1 MERKIKVLH
10 ILSSHV
16 YSGAENVVYQIV
28 NMFRDDPEY
37 EMLYC
42 SPDGP
47 IREALKARQVP
58 FRPVA
63 KVGYPELKQVIR
75 EYQPDII
82 HAHDVKAGIVAAAT
96 AGKIPVISHIHACF
110 DTMTRVSVKSLS
122 YLAVSWKFKKIFW
135 VSDSSLKRYA
145 FSKVVQGKSQV
156 LYNVIDKQR
165 LTDQIQADQETYD
178 YDVVFL
184 GRFTDQKN
192 PERLVRILTSVQK
205 KMKEAAEEEWRAE
218 ERRAEEQRAEEQR
231 AEEQRAEE
239 QDEEK
244 QRKEKQPVIRKKQR
258 KLQAAMIGTGELYDQ
273 VKQIVET
280 RGLSQVILL
289 PGYMSNPY
297 KALKS
302 AKVFLMASRYEGT
315 PMSVLEAM
323 ALGVPVVSTPVDGI
337 ADVVEPGVN
346 GYLEEEDDALT
357 EKIIFL
363 LNNPE
368 KQKEMSAA
376 ASRHFDEICNLEH
389 YKEILNQTYQ
399 TVIRE

>member
-218 ERRAEEQRAEEQR
+218 ERRAEEQRAEEQ
-231 AEEQRAEE
+231 
-239 QDEEK
+239 DEEK

>member
-1 MERKIKVLH
+1 M
-10 ILSSHV
+10 
-16 YSGAENVVYQIV
+16 
-28 NMFRDDPEY
+28 
-37 EMLYC
+37 
-42 SPDGP
+42 
-47 IREALKARQVP
+47 
-58 FRPVA
+58 
-63 KVGYPELKQVIR
+63 
-75 EYQPDII
+75 
-82 HAHDVKAGIVAAAT
+82 
-96 AGKIPVISHIHACF
+96 ISHIHACF

-122 YLAVSWKFKKIFW
+122 YLVVSWKFKKIFW

-165 LTDQIQADQETYD
+165 LTDQIQADQEMYD

-205 KMKEAAEEEWRAE
+205 KMKEAAEEER
-218 ERRAEEQRAEEQR
+218 R

-244 QRKEKQPVIRKKQR
+244 QRKEKQPVIQKKQR
-258 KLQAAMIGTGELYDQ
+258 KLQAAMIGTGELYDP

-280 RGLSQVILL
+280 RGLSKVILL

-337 ADVVEPGVN
+337 ADVVELGIN
-346 GYLEEEDDALT
+346 GYLEEEDDALA

-363 LNNPE
+363 LTNPE

-399 TVIRE
+399 TGIRE

>member
-122 YLAVSWKFKKIFW
+122 YLVVSWKFKKIFW

-165 LTDQIQADQETYD
+165 LTDQIQADQEMYD

-205 KMKEAAEEEWRAE
+205 KMKEAAEEE
-218 ERRAEEQRAEEQR
+218 RRAEEQL
-231 AEEQRAEE
+231 
-239 QDEEK
+239 
-244 QRKEKQPVIRKKQR
+244 VIRKKQR
-258 KLQAAMIGTGELYDQ
+258 KLQAAMIGTGELYDP

-337 ADVVEPGVN
+337 ADVVEPGIN
-346 GYLEEEDDALT
+346 GYLEEEDDALA

-363 LNNPE
+363 LTNPE

-399 TVIRE
+399 TGIRE

>member
-47 IREALKARQVP
+47 IREALKARQVS

-205 KMKEAAEEEWRAE
+205 KMKEAAEEER
-218 ERRAEEQRAEEQR
+218 
-231 AEEQRAEE
+231 RAEE

-244 QRKEKQPVIRKKQR
+244 QRKEKHPVIRKKQR
-258 KLQAAMIGTGELYDQ
+258 KLQAAMIGTGELYDP

-346 GYLEEEDDALT
+346 GYLEEEDDALA

-399 TVIRE
+399 TGIRE

>member
-47 IREALKARQVP
+47 IREALKARQVS

-205 KMKEAAEEEWRAE
+205 KMKEAAEEER
-218 ERRAEEQRAEEQR
+218 
-231 AEEQRAEE
+231 RAEE

-244 QRKEKQPVIRKKQR
+244 QRKEKHPVIRKKQR
-258 KLQAAMIGTGELYDQ
+258 KLQAAMIGTGELYDP

-280 RGLSQVILL
+280 RGLSQVLLL

-346 GYLEEEDDALT
+346 GYLEEEDDALA

-376 ASRHFDEICNLEH
+376 ASRHFEEICNLEH

-399 TVIRE
+399 TGIRE

>member
-63 KVGYPELKQVIR
+63 KVGYPELKQV
-75 EYQPDII
+75 II

-165 LTDQIQADQETYD
+165 LTDQIQADQEMYD

-184 GRFTDQKN
+184 GRFTDQ
-192 PERLVRILTSVQK
+192 
-205 KMKEAAEEEWRAE
+205 
-218 ERRAEEQRAEEQR
+218 
-231 AEEQRAEE
+231 
-239 QDEEK
+239 
-244 QRKEKQPVIRKKQR
+244 
-258 KLQAAMIGTGELYDQ
+258 
-273 VKQIVET
+273 
-280 RGLSQVILL
+280 
-289 PGYMSNPY
+289 
-297 KALKS
+297 
-302 AKVFLMASRYEGT
+302 
-315 PMSVLEAM
+315 
-323 ALGVPVVSTPVDGI
+323 
-337 ADVVEPGVN
+337 
-346 GYLEEEDDALT
+346 
-357 EKIIFL
+357 
-363 LNNPE
+363 
-368 KQKEMSAA
+368 
-376 ASRHFDEICNLEH
+376 
-389 YKEILNQTYQ
+389 
-399 TVIRE
+399 

>member
-1 MERKIKVLH
+1 MARKIKVLH

-28 NMFRDDPEY
+28 NMFREDSGY

-47 IREALKARQVP
+47 IREALEARQVP

-63 KVGYPELKQVIR
+63 KVGYQELREVIR
-75 EYQPDII
+75 EYQPEVI
-82 HAHDVKAGIVAAAT
+82 HAHDVKAGIMAAAI

-110 DTMTRVSVKSLS
+110 DTMTRVSLKSLS
-122 YLAVSWKFKKIFW
+122 YLSVSWKFKKIFW

-145 FSKVVQGKSQV
+145 FYKQIQGKSQV
-156 LYNVIDKQR
+156 LYNVIDKKR
-165 LTDQIQADQETYD
+165 LADQIQADSGNYD

-192 PERLVRILTSVQK
+192 PERLVKILELVK
-205 KMKEAAEEEWRAE
+205 EKMIEVAEV
-218 ERRAEEQRAEEQR
+218 ERREEQPFRG
-231 AEEQRAEE
+231 
-239 QDEEK
+239 
-244 QRKEKQPVIRKKQR
+244 
-258 KLQAAMIGTGELYDQ
+258 AMIGTGELYDS
-273 VKQIVET
+273 VKHTVET
-280 RGLSQVILL
+280 RNLSKVIAL

-302 AKVFLMASRYEGT
+302 AKVFLMASKYEGT

-346 GYLEEEDDALT
+346 GYLEKEDDALA
-357 EKIIFL
+357 EKIVL
-363 LNNPE
+363 LLSNPK
-368 KQKEMSAA
+368 KQKEMSEAA
-376 ASRHFDEICNLEH
+376 ARHFDEICNLEH
-389 YKEILNQTYQ
+389 YRDILNQTYQ
-399 TVIRE
+399 MCSKE

>member
-165 LTDQIQADQETYD
+165 LTDQIQADQEMYD

-218 ERRAEEQRAEEQR
+218 EQRAEERR
-231 AEEQRAEE
+231 AET

-244 QRKEKQPVIRKKQR
+244 QRKEKQLVNRKKQR
-258 KLQAAMIGTGELYDQ
+258 KLQAAMIGTGELYDP

-346 GYLEEEDDALT
+346 GYLEEEDDALA

-399 TVIRE
+399 TGIRE